1 MTRKFFS
8 VLMCLG
14 IMWNFAS
21 AQVLQPVKWT
31 FDSEHV
37 EGNQYDLIFKAKI
50 DDGWTIYSQYLESD
64 DGPIRTSFVIEEPAS
79 LKKVGKNKETSPKR
93 KEGFDELFEMNVIKF
108 AKSATFTQRIEVKDN
123 KTPIIGYLEFM
134 ACDKEKCLPPSEV
147 EFEINLPVTKVTVI
161 TKPDP
166 VKQVPAPV
174 KPKPEPVKPVTAP
187 TKPAAQPDKV
197 VTNPTKPKP
206 ATEPTKEEKAEE
218 PEDVASEEPEPTE
231 GGDTITADSNS
242 IIAEVDTMSEPSAGL
257 VTAGVGTPTEETFDK
272 TRFTDDCSGAVA
284 KKEKRTHWQTFIKGI
299 IGGFIALLTP
309 CVFPMIP
316 LTVSYF
322 LKGGTDKKKGFRD
335 AFIYGLAII
344 VLYTGLGTIV
354 TAVFGAD
361 ALNAMASN
369 PWFNL
374 ALAILLVV
382 FALSFFGYFNME
394 LPSKWVDKT
403 DAISDKGGLIGI
415 LGMAAT
421 LAIVSF
427 SCTGP
432 LIGVLLVDAVSQAG
446 DTTGIPLGPIV
457 GMFGFSL
464 ALALPFS
471 LFAAFPSWLSS
482 LPKSGGWMDDVK
494 VSVGFIEVAL
504 SLKFLAVFS
513 LIMESRLG
521 FKVLPYEAF
530 VALWVIIAILWGLY
544 FLNLFKFKKDPYAS
558 TEKKKLPTVKLVL
571 GVLLLALAG
580 YNLMGFQTSDVGT
593 FKPTNLM
600 SGLAPP
606 SGHSY
611 IKPAHC
617 PHAIN
622 CYHDYYVAKEV
633 AKKENKPLFIDFT
646 GYSCE
651 NCRRNEESIWPKEG
665 IIDMLREDYIVVS
678 LYVDEREKLSEIYQS
693 AMNGRRRT
701 VGQKWA
707 DFQILHMGSN
717 TQPLYVL
724 ATVNDDNT
732 STILNKPLGNL
743 ISDEEIF
750 RGFLEC
756 GLKVHEELS
765 PAK

>member
-14 IMWNFAS
+14 IMWNLAS
-21 AQVLQPVKWT
+21 AQVFKPVKWT
-31 FDSEHV
+31 LSTQHV
-37 EGNQYDLIFKAKI
+37 EGDQYDLIFKAKI
-50 DDGWTIYSQYLESD
+50 DEGWNIYSQYLESD
-64 DGPIRTSFVIEEPAS
+64 DGPVRTSFVIEEPAN
-79 LKKVGKNKETSPKR
+79 LKKIGKNKETSPKK
-93 KEGFDELFEMNVIKF
+93 KEGFDKLFDMNVIKF
-108 AKSATFTQRIEVKDN
+108 AKSVTFTQRIETKDYE
-123 KTPIIGYLEFM
+123 TPIIGYLEYM
-134 ACDKEKCLPPSEV
+134 ACDKEKCLPPTEV
-147 EFEINLPVTKVTVI
+147 NFELKL
-161 TKPDP
+161 TKPIATTSKPNP
-166 VKQVPAPV
+166 VKPKTAPV
-174 KPKPEPVKPVTAP
+174 KPKTEPAKPVTP
-187 TKPAAQPDKV
+187 PNKV
-197 VTNPTKPKP
+197 VTNPTKPISVPKP
-206 ATEPTKEEKAEE
+206 VIEATTEEEKTDE
-218 PEDVASEEPEPTE
+218 PEDVANEEPEPSE
-231 GGDTITADSNS
+231 GGGDTVAIDRNGLA
-242 IIAEVDTMSEPSAGL
+242 AEIDTMSEPSAGL

-272 TRFTDDCSGAVA
+272 TRFANDCSGAVM

-344 VLYTGLGTIV
+344 VLYTGLGTMV
-354 TAVFGAD
+354 TALFGAD

-394 LPSKWVDKT
+394 LPAKWVDKT

-446 DTTGIPLGPIV
+446 DSTGIPLGPIV

-651 NCRRNEESIWPKEG
+651 NCRRNEESIWPQEG

-678 LYVDEREKLSEIYQS
+678 LYVDEREKLSEVYQS

-701 VGQKWA
+701 IGQKWA

-743 ISDEEIF
+743 ISDEEVF